1 MRPEAVAILSSV
13 FWAIDAILVR
23 LGARTSNI
31 VAAAFWSYSVAA
43 LSFWIYVIIL
53 LPRDFIFSPATRY
66 FILGGC
72 LQPLLARIFFYIGIT
87 RLGVSRA
94 APLRGLEPLL
104 ALILALS
111 FLHEQ
116 PSSYVYW
123 GTTLIV
129 LSVWLITSGESAE
142 NRWKLWHLIFP
153 LGAAFFGAVSQN
165 LRRGGLLILSEPI
178 FGAAIGSSTSW
189 ILLFLFLVSTGRLH
203 LIRVDKKSFPFFGS
217 AALVSLVAQFLNFA
231 ALNLGEVSVIAPLVN
246 TTPLFS
252 VLLSSLFLRDLE
264 KVTLRIA
271 CGAVLMV
278 AGAMIIASR

>member
-1 MRPEAVAILSSV
+1 
-13 FWAIDAILVR
+13 
-23 LGARTSNI
+23 
-31 VAAAFWSYSVAA
+31 
-43 LSFWIYVIIL
+43 
-53 LPRDFIFSPATRY
+53 
-66 FILGGC
+66 
-72 LQPLLARIFFYIGIT
+72 LARIFFYIGIT

-264 KVTLRIA
+264 KVILRIA